1 MCLGALEFG
10 EIHVDLTIKPEY
22 HRSFGFCQEFAAAGE
37 QFIGNSCAVRGGIA
51 LGRTGREFDL
61 DMFLG
66 ASYLLPLPVELS
78 IQILYIY
85 NTIPAYTYQTNT
97 LFPFLS
103 LQRKWGGLDLGAAF
117 RFTIFDSAS
126 SAIFEPIWGARIFL
140 AVPALDR
147 IKFTVGVSNFSMF
160 STGNL
165 GAYYLFLK
173 SRIDLNESRPVKKLR
188 ERWKKSPRISLINN
202 LELYQTG
209 SIALTSIFQGFAWQ
223 GGVSLV
229 W

>member
-1 MCLGALEFG
+1 MCLGALELG
-10 EIHVDLTIKPEY
+10 GTRLDLTIKPEY
-22 HRSFGFCQEFAAAGE
+22 HRSLGFCQEFAAAGE

-51 LGRTGREFDL
+51 LGLTGREFDL

-66 ASYLLPLPVELS
+66 GSYRLPLPVELS
-78 IQILYIY
+78 VQLLYIY

-103 LQRKWGGLDLGAAF
+103 LRRNWGGLDLGAAF

-126 SAIFEPIWGARIFL
+126 PIFEPVWAARLFF
-140 AVPALDR
+140 AVPALDK
-147 IKFTVGVSNFSMF
+147 IKLTVGIGSFSNFNV
-160 STGNL
+160 GNL
-165 GAYYLFLK
+165 GAYYFYVK
-173 SRIDLNESRPVKKLR
+173 SRIDLREFRPVKKLK
-188 ERWKKSPRISLINN
+188 ERWRKSPRIYLINN

-209 SIALTSIFQGFAWQ
+209 SIALSSTFQGFALQ
-223 GGVSLV
+223 GGIGLV